1 MFQNIH
7 PSWKDFLIS
16 QTTQPYFIELVSKVS
31 LAYKNNQCYPQPQ
44 DILRLLKIVSFNDIK
59 VVILGQDPYHQP
71 NQANGLSFSVNHGV
85 KLPPSLK
92 NIFVELENDL
102 GIILQ
107 NGDLTKWVRSG
118 VFLLNTV
125 LTVQKDQPFSHA
137 NFNWQEFTDNLIKY
151 IDNYHNNVIFVL
163 WGKKAQAKINLIN
176 DQKHLILMGVHPS
189 PLGAHYGFFNQKYFS
204 KINEYLIK
212 HNKKPID
219 WQL

>member
-59 VVILGQDPYHQP
+59 VVILGQDPYYQP
-71 NQANGLSFSVNHGV
+71 NQANGLAFGVNQGV

-102 GIILQ
+102 GIIVQ
-107 NGDLTKWVRSG
+107 NGDLTK
-118 VFLLNTV
+118 
-125 LTVQKDQPFSHA
+125 
-137 NFNWQEFTDNLIKY
+137 
-151 IDNYHNNVIFVL
+151 
-163 WGKKAQAKINLIN
+163 
-176 DQKHLILMGVHPS
+176 
-189 PLGAHYGFFNQKYFS
+189 
-204 KINEYLIK
+204 
-212 HNKKPID
+212 
-219 WQL
+219 